1 MSTQKTPAIQKQCLI
16 CFKSYLADGRG
27 KHKSSYCSQ
36 ECNSISRKQ
45 QDHKLKNRFSWKIAR
60 ECLWCFQIF
69 IPTTVKTGYCSEDC
83 KRVAATHI
91 NRFGHVNY
99 STMPLCSCGRI
110 ATPPKGKR
118 HYVKSQGRSKTCEI
132 CRAEK
137 KKQVDI
143 NRASIKYR
151 VRAEVMKRG
160 VKIEVDNLV
169 IRDGFDCQICHE
181 PIDWSKRGSRRLS
194 PSVDHIVPISK
205 GGEHVYE
212 NCRMVHFGCNAKKGN
227 R

>member
-1 MSTQKTPAIQKQCLI
+1 MP
-16 CFKSYLADGRG
+16 
-27 KHKSSYCSQ
+27 
-36 ECNSISRKQ
+36 KQ
-45 QDHKLKNRFSWKIAR
+45 QTFFWKIEK
-60 ECLWCFQIF
+60 ECSWCFSIY
-69 IPTTVKTGYCSEDC
+69 IPKTVTGKYCSEDC
-83 KRVAATHI
+83 CANASVHAA
-91 NRFGHVNY
+91 RFGHVNY

-118 HYVKSQGRSKTCEI
+118 HYRQSQGRSKMCEI

-137 KKQVDI
+137 QKQADI
-143 NRASIKYR
+143 NRASSKYR

-160 VKIEVDNLV
+160 ERIEVDSLV
-169 IRDGFDCQICHE
+169 LRDGFDCQICFE

-205 GGEHVYE
+205 GGEHVYD

>member
-1 MSTQKTPAIQKQCLI
+1 MPKQP
-16 CFKSYLADGRG
+16 
-27 KHKSSYCSQ
+27 
-36 ECNSISRKQ
+36 
-45 QDHKLKNRFSWKIAR
+45 RFFWKIEK
-60 ECLWCFQIF
+60 ECSWCFF
-69 IPTTVKTGYCSEDC
+69 IYTPKTVTGKYCSEDC
-83 KRVAATHI
+83 CANASVHAA
-91 NRFGHVNY
+91 RFGHVNY

-110 ATPPKGKR
+110 ATPPKDKR
-118 HYVKSQGRSKTCEI
+118 HYRQSQGRSKTCEI

-160 VKIEVDNLV
+160 ERIQVDALV
-169 IRDGFDCQICHE
+169 LRDGFDCQICHE